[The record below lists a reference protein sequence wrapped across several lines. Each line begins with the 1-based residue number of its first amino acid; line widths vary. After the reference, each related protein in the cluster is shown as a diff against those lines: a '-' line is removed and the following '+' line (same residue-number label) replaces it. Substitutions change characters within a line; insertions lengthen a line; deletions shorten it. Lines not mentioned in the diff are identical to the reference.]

1 MGKSQ
6 ARRLRE
12 ATKRFGH
19 EHWGRWYNARVLLAY
34 LIYQRKKDAG
44 LIAHTVIGPVST
56 GPVSTGPTSIMRYS
70 TSLTWWENEDKFG
83 RPR

>member
-12 ATKRFGH
+12 ATKRFGR
-19 EHWGRWYNARVLLAY
+19 ENWGRWNNTRANLSLLVWK
-34 LIYQRKKDAG
+34 RKKDAG
-44 LIAHTVIGPVST
+44 LIAPTVT
-56 GPVSTGPTSIMRYS
+56 GPVFTGPTSTMRYS
-70 TSLTWWENEDKFG
+70 TSLTYWENEDKFG